1 MIFMIG
7 GIPTSGKSTLMR
19 SIIEELGSLED
30 CEPMPLFRCQSHGD
44 ILVVGRYPKG
54 ETFGGTDKISYGAI
68 PKFRDFI
75 RQEESKWKNILIEG
89 DRFVREKD
97 ISWILAN
104 YTDSRIYILKVPL
117 EVEKQRHIDRGD
129 SQSEQWL
136 STRRGLI
143 RNLETNMMLMGDLL
157 IRNTTVDNVKQEI
170 LKELLYTEVT

>member
-1 MIFMIG
+1 MSIIMVC
-7 GIPTSGKSTLMR
+7 GIPCSGKSTLMR
-19 SIIEELGSLED
+19 SIIEELGSPED

-44 ILVVGRYPKG
+44 ILIVGRYP
-54 ETFGGTDKISYGAI
+54 ENENFGGTDKISYGAI

-89 DRFVREKD
+89 DRFAREKD
-97 ISWILAN
+97 ISWLIDTYSAH
-104 YTDSRIYILKVPL
+104 IYILKVPL
-117 EVEKQRHIDRGD
+117 EIEKQRHIDRGD

-157 IRNTTVDNVKQEI
+157 IRDTTVDNVKEEI
-170 LKELLYTEVT
+170 LKALDI